1 MSYAASHRS
10 NEEMPAGANALR
22 NYNAEGRRL
31 VESLG
36 LQAGGGMY
44 NAMDAV
50 WKDSSTGGKIY
61 VGNET
66 AARGPASTLAEHGI
80 THVVNCTDD
89 MANFCEG
96 ACLPSHPPTGHSPST
111 YQPTH
116 PTLAICLP
124 RRLGPLVPAL
134 QRGLLAVGRGH
145 AGRASPTAAP
155 Q

>member
-1 MSYAASHRS
+1 MDLAMSYAASHRS
-10 NEEMPAGANALR
+10 NEEMPAGASARR

-31 VESLG
+31 IESLG
-36 LQAGGGMY
+36 LQAGGNMY

-96 ACLPSHPPTGHSPST
+96 LPLCLP
-111 YQPTH
+111 QPTH
-116 PTLAICLP
+116 PPTHHFICLP

-134 QRGLLAVGRGH
+134 QRGLLAVGRSH

>member
-10 NEEMPAGANALR
+10 NEEMPAGASARR

-31 VESLG
+31 IESLG
-36 LQAGGGMY
+36 LQAGGNMY

-96 ACLPSHPPTGHSPST
+96 LPLCLPS
-111 YQPTH
+111 QPTH
-116 PTLAICLP
+116 QPTTSSAY
-124 RRLGPLVPAL
+124 LGAS
-134 QRGLLAVGRGH
+134 GLSYLRFNVAYWQS
-145 AGRASPTAAP
+145 AGVMQAGLNP
-155 Q
+155 QQ

>member
-10 NEEMPAGANALR
+10 NEEMPAGASARR
-22 NYNAEGRRL
+22 NYNDEGRRL

-36 LQAGGGMY
+36 LQAGGGKY

-50 WKDSSTGGKIY
+50 WKDSNTGGKIY

-96 ACLPSHPPTGHSPST
+96 ASLPAQPTQPTQPTRHPP
-111 YQPTH
+111 
-116 PTLAICLP
+116 LAIYT
-124 RRLGPLVPAL
+124 
-134 QRGLLAVGRGH
+134 
-145 AGRASPTAAP
+145 PTYP
-155 Q
+155 S

>member
-1 MSYAASHRS
+1 
-10 NEEMPAGANALR
+10 MPAGASARR

-111 YQPTH
+111 YQH
-116 PTLAICLP
+116 PSYHLP
-124 RRLGPLVPAL
+124 SAYLGAS
-134 QRGLLAVGRGH
+134 GLSYLRFNVAYWQS
-145 AGRASPTAAP
+145 AGVMQAGLHP
-155 Q
+155 QQHRSS